1 MVRIPGVNV
10 HGRVEPEPS
19 DDTQKKNRKDDAPN
33 SQRTELAGNGRT
45 HEVGGRA
52 DPEDD
57 NRGKT
62 NINRGQADAQQFGSV
77 ADTSQSNGDIGKEQR
92 NAVGVVGQK
101 ISGFAEGILGVAA
114 HARSFAEHSAFGESI
129 GKTQGAEGGDHPR
142 ENRDGPDFG

>member
-1 MVRIPGVNV
+1 MMVRIPGVNV

-101 ISGFAEGILGVAA
+101 ISGFVGSITMPEPIILIAV
-114 HARSFAEHSAFGESI
+114 RSVSWVTDIFFGFCSDI
-129 GKTQGAEGGDHPR
+129 
-142 ENRDGPDFG
+142 NIL

>member
-1 MVRIPGVNV
+1 MMVRIPGVNV

-57 NRGKT
+57 NRGKADV
-62 NINRGQADAQQFGSV
+62 NRWETDAQQLRPV
-77 ADTSQSNGDIGKEQR
+77 ADTG
-92 NAVGVVGQK
+92 
-101 ISGFAEGILGVAA
+101 
-114 HARSFAEHSAFGESI
+114 
-129 GKTQGAEGGDHPR
+129 
-142 ENRDGPDFG
+142 